1 MHACMHQ
8 EAEVIP
14 FKNRSKVAV
23 LLGIALILI
32 AIILPLFPFQIAM
45 SIPLEAN
52 NDKLANSSEIRFGW
66 IGARGMWGGFDWDY
80 IYDLLQSY
88 NINCIMAKLGYT
100 DGGWYSGRHIR
111 NWLAPTDVL
120 REMMDYAQGRNPPMK
135 VFYSPGI
142 LHGGYDIS
150 AECLPL
156 RCMTSGGSYVN
167 WFNPFDPILRQRW
180 KEIFESVIMD
190 YDVDGIML
198 DYMRYDGGNFPY
210 NPSVRVKFEEYLG
223 ETIPETEFPGEFAP
237 GGDRYN
243 EFLALRV
250 RMLNDFTKEL
260 VDYARSL
267 KPTIEIG
274 SYTWGW
280 GETGQDWGWQAFRG
294 LADFWSSDGYT
305 ETNSVLQTKIRTA
318 LGALDGPEGII
329 PHTIFLRHRTP
340 DASSRIKTPEQ
351 LASQIDLLRA
361 EEDDGWTSYMIADGI
376 ANAPWAGAQPGQ
388 YGYANY
394 QDYLSLISLPETF
407 KLRNIYA
414 TSGANS
420 ITLTWD
426 TLNDRGEPV
435 PATTKVE
442 YSESPL
448 FEEQKLSTPPQL
460 TVINHIQG
468 QIVEDTN
475 PVSSHSVV
483 LTGLLQD
490 TTYYLRVQSSDASGI
505 ATSKVYEVSTSSI
518 PTARAVVNARAGIKY
533 LEQIT
538 KEKSYLTIEP
548 TVNGS
553 LSLDPGKYEY
563 MKGETAV
570 ITAIPDVGF
579 RLDYFV
585 LNGTNVPSDTNSI
598 SILMDNNYILG
609 ATFTEIPPIFQHP
622 TFSGTAE
629 TDNDLLASQGKPNI
643 IVVEVSQPSTLSR
656 ARERELS
663 L

>member
-1 MHACMHQ
+1 MARAHRNACMHQ

-14 FKNRSKVAV
+14 FKNWSNVAV

-32 AIILPLFPFQIAM
+32 AIILPLLPFQTTM

-52 NDKLANSSEIRFGW
+52 NEKLANSSEIRFGW

-142 LHGGYDIS
+142 LHGAYDIS
-150 AECLPL
+150 AEAMPW

-167 WFNPFDPILRQRW
+167 WFNPAEPDFVQRW
-180 KEIFESVIMD
+180 KEIIESVILD

-198 DYMRYDGGNFPY
+198 DYIRYDGNNFPY

-223 ETIPETEFPGEFAP
+223 ETITEFPGEFAP

-250 RMLNDFTKEL
+250 RILNEFTKEL

-267 KPTIEIG
+267 KPSIEIG

-280 GETGQDWGWQAFRG
+280 GDTGQDWGWQAFRG
-294 LADFWSSDGYT
+294 LADFWASDGYT
-305 ETNSVLQTKIRTA
+305 ETNSVLQTKIRTG

-340 DASSRIKTPEQ
+340 DSMSRIKTPEQ
-351 LASQIDLLRA
+351 VASQIDLLRA

-376 ANAPWAGAQPGQ
+376 GGAPW
-388 YGYANY
+388 GYANY
-394 QDYLSLISLPETF
+394 EDYLSLISLPETF
-407 KLRNIYA
+407 KLTNIQA
-414 TSGANS
+414 LTSETT
-420 ITLTWD
+420 ITVTWD
-426 TLNDRGEPV
+426 TLTDGGSPV
-435 PATTKVE
+435 QTSTKVE
-442 YSESPL
+442 YSASPL
-448 FEEQKLSTPPQL
+448 FEEEKLSAPPQL
-460 TVINHIQG
+460 TVVHHVQG
-468 QIVEDTN
+468 QIVEDLT
-475 PVSSHSVV
+475 PVSSHSVE
-483 LTGLLQD
+483 LTGLQAD
-490 TTYYLRVQSSDASGI
+490 TTYYLRVQSSDVSGI

-518 PTARAVVNARAGIKY
+518 PAVKGRLIVNAFENGNSLQASVNIARARQNWAARARICAKWFY
-533 LEQIT
+533 T
-538 KEKSYLTIEP
+538 SYL
-548 TVNGS
+548 
-553 LSLDPGKYEY
+553 
-563 MKGETAV
+563 
-570 ITAIPDVGF
+570 
-579 RLDYFV
+579 
-585 LNGTNVPSDTNSI
+585 
-598 SILMDNNYILG
+598 
-609 ATFTEIPPIFQHP
+609 FT
-622 TFSGTAE
+622 
-629 TDNDLLASQGKPNI
+629 
-643 IVVEVSQPSTLSR
+643 R
-656 ARERELS
+656 
-663 L
+663 